1 MAAVRTHNP
10 YIWLALG
17 WAAARLAPAAVCIA
31 LFASLC
37 ASLLGLIAYNA
48 YAYARQGD
56 SAVLVG
62 GKGEFYLAALP
73 PGWGKRAEAADALGH
88 HGGHHGDWLPE
99 GQSLADWTDRMTL
112 QVVPQLAGEPPRDF
126 LDRMANLRAETCEHM
141 FATEVESA
149 PVNGFRAGFRIIACT
164 RDKRTGTGEVRL
176 LRVVTGE
183 SALYV
188 IQRTFRVA
196 PFAPATF
203 PVAGDALDAAR
214 AALEY
219 GFACRR
225 GSTGQPCPA
234 EWRPALDALRGDP
247 ALVVFPAEP

>member
-1 MAAVRTHNP
+1 MAAVRVGNP
-10 YIWLALG
+10 YIWLALR
-17 WAAARLAPAAVCIA
+17 WAAARLVPAAFCVA
-31 LFASLC
+31 LCVALC
-37 ASLLGLIAYNA
+37 ASLLGLIAYNT

-88 HGGHHGDWLPE
+88 HGDWLPE

-112 QVVPQLAGEPPRDF
+112 QVVPELAGEPPRDV
-126 LDRMANLRAETCEHM
+126 LDRMANLRAETCERM

-149 PVNGFRAGFRIIACT
+149 PVNGFPAGFRIIACT

-196 PFAPATF
+196 PFAPETF
-203 PVAGDALDAAR
+203 PVVGDALYAAR

-225 GSTGQPCPA
+225 GSTERPSPA
-234 EWRPALDALRGDP
+234 EWRPALDALAGDR
-247 ALVVFPAEP
+247 ALVVFPAAP

>member
-1 MAAVRTHNP
+1 MAVVRAVNP

-17 WAAARLAPAAVCIA
+17 WAAARPVPAAFCVA
-31 LFASLC
+31 
-37 ASLLGLIAYNA
+37 LLGLIAYST
-48 YAYARQGD
+48 YAYAGPGD

-73 PGWGKRAEAADALGH
+73 PGWGKRTEADDAL
-88 HGGHHGDWLPE
+88 GHHGDWLPD

-126 LDRMANLRAETCEHM
+126 LDRMASLRAETCESI
-141 FATEVESA
+141 FATDVESA
-149 PVNGFRAGFRIIACT
+149 PVNGFPVGFRIIACT
-164 RDKRTGTGEVRL
+164 RDKRTGRGEVRL

-196 PFAPATF
+196 PFAPETF
-203 PVAGDALDAAR
+203 PVAGDAFDAAR

-219 GFACRR
+219 GLACRR
-225 GSTGQPCPA
+225 GSTARPCPA
-234 EWRPALDALRGDP
+234 EWRPALDALAGDR
-247 ALVVFPAEP
+247 ALVVFLAEP

>member
-1 MAAVRTHNP
+1 MAAVRTRNP

-17 WAAARLAPAAVCIA
+17 WTAARLVPAAFCVA
-31 LFASLC
+31 LCVSLL
-37 ASLLGLIAYNA
+37 ASLLGLLAYNA
-48 YAYARQGD
+48 YAYAGQGD
-56 SAVLVG
+56 SAVLIG

-73 PGWGKRAEAADALGH
+73 PGWGKRAEAADAL
-88 HGGHHGDWLPE
+88 GHHGDWLPE

-126 LDRMANLRAETCEHM
+126 LDRMANLRAETCEAM

-149 PVNGFRAGFRIIACT
+149 PVNGFPAGFRIIACT

-196 PFAPATF
+196 PFAPNTF

-225 GSTGQPCPA
+225 GSTGRPCPA
-234 EWRPALDALRGDP
+234 EWRPALDALPGDR

>member
-1 MAAVRTHNP
+1 MAAVRTRNP
-10 YIWLALG
+10 YTWLAPG
-17 WAAARLAPAAVCIA
+17 WTAPRLVPAAFCVA
-31 LFASLC
+31 LCVSLL
-37 ASLLGLIAYNA
+37 ASLLGLLAYNSYS
-48 YAYARQGD
+48 YAGPGD
-56 SAVLVG
+56 SAVLIG

-73 PGWGKRAEAADALGH
+73 PGWGKRAEAADAL
-88 HGGHHGDWLPE
+88 GHHGDWLPE

-126 LDRMANLRAETCEHM
+126 LDRMANLRAQTCEAM

-149 PVNGFRAGFRIIACT
+149 PVNGFPAGFRIIACT

-196 PFAPATF
+196 PFAPETF

-225 GSTGQPCPA
+225 GSSAQPCPV
-234 EWRPALDALRGDP
+234 EWRPALDALAGDR

>member
-1 MAAVRTHNP
+1 MAAVRTRNP

-17 WAAARLAPAAVCIA
+17 WTAARLVPAAFCVA
-31 LFASLC
+31 LCVSLL
-37 ASLLGLIAYNA
+37 ASLLGLLAYNS
-48 YAYARQGD
+48 YAYAGQGD
-56 SAVLVG
+56 SAVLIG

-126 LDRMANLRAETCEHM
+126 LDRMANLRAETCEAM

-149 PVNGFRAGFRIIACT
+149 PVNGFPAGFRIIACT

-196 PFAPATF
+196 PFAPETF

-225 GSTGQPCPA
+225 GSSGQPCPA
-234 EWRPALDALRGDP
+234 EWRPALDALAGDR
-247 ALVVFPAEP
+247 ALVVFPAAP

>member
-1 MAAVRTHNP
+1 MTAVRADNP
-10 YIWLALG
+10 YAWRAWG
-17 WAAARLAPAAVCIA
+17 SAAARPASAAFRVA
-31 LFASLC
+31 LWVALWV
-37 ASLLGLIAYNA
+37 ALLGLTAYNT
-48 YAYARQGD
+48 YAYAGQGD
-56 SAVLVG
+56 SAVLAG

-88 HGGHHGDWLPE
+88 HGDWLPE
-99 GQSLADWTDRMTL
+99 GQSLEDWTDRMTL

-126 LDRMANLRAETCEHM
+126 LDRMANLRAETCEAM

-149 PVNGFRAGFRIIACT
+149 SVNGFPAGFRIIACT

-176 LRVVTGE
+176 LRVVTGA

-196 PFAPATF
+196 PFAPETF
-203 PVAGDALDAAR
+203 PVAGDALDDAR

-225 GSTGQPCPA
+225 GSSGQPCPA
-234 EWRPALDALRGDP
+234 EWRPALDALPGDR
-247 ALVVFPAEP
+247 ALVVFPAAP

>member
-1 MAAVRTHNP
+1 MAAVRSDNP
-10 YIWLALG
+10 YIWRARG
-17 WAAARLAPAAVCIA
+17 WAAAQLVPAAFCVA
-31 LFASLC
+31 LC
-37 ASLLGLIAYNA
+37 AALCAALLGLIAYNT

-73 PGWGKRAEAADALGH
+73 PGWGKRAEAADAL
-88 HGGHHGDWLPE
+88 GHHGDWLPE

-196 PFAPATF
+196 PFAPETF

-225 GSTGQPCPA
+225 GSAGRPCPA
-234 EWRPALDALRGDP
+234 EWRPALDALAGDR
-247 ALVVFPAEP
+247 ALVVFPAAP

>member
-1 MAAVRTHNP
+1 MAAVRVSNP
-10 YIWLALG
+10 YIWIALR
-17 WAAARLAPAAVCIA
+17 WAAARLAPAAFCVA
-31 LFASLC
+31 LCASLC
-37 ASLLGLIAYNA
+37 VPLLGLIADNS

-88 HGGHHGDWLPE
+88 HGDWLPE

-112 QVVPQLAGEPPRDF
+112 QVVPELAGEPPRDF
-126 LDRMANLRAETCEHM
+126 LDRMANLRAQTCERM

-149 PVNGFRAGFRIIACT
+149 PVNGFPAGFRIIACT

-176 LRVVTGE
+176 LRVVTGA

-196 PFAPATF
+196 PFAPQSF
-203 PVAGDALDAAR
+203 PLPGDALDAAR

-225 GSTGQPCPA
+225 GSSGQPCPA
-234 EWRPALDALRGDP
+234 EWRPALDALAGDR